1 MSIQPEQLKRVRF
14 DELAVFSE
22 VASSGSIAAAAR
34 RLGVPK
40 STVGRAITRVEQD
53 LGTTLV
59 RRMARGPSLTEAGRL
74 LANLAAPHIAALRDL
89 SSSLLR
95 DASEPYGTLRITAP
109 PDIGTIVLAPLLAGF
124 TQRYPRVRVEVD
136 LDMRISDLVRE
147 GFDLAIRVSNG
158 RGLRS
163 SSLVAQRLARLHLGL
178 YAGASYLAQREP
190 PRRPEDLAGHEH
202 VLFNARDGKAQ
213 LTFEGPKGAFK
224 LSVRGRST
232 ANDFFFL
239 REAIA
244 AGAGVGPLPWFVARP
259 EVASGRL
266 VRVLHEHRLA
276 SVAAYLV
283 HPPTTT
289 PSPKL
294 AAFRA
299 YLLEQGPALLLHP

>member
-1 MSIQPEQLKRVRF
+1 MSIHPDQLKRVRF
-14 DELAVFSE
+14 DELAVFCE

-74 LANLAAPHIAALRDL
+74 LSTLAAPHIAALRDL
-89 SSSLLR
+89 SSSLVH
-95 DASEPYGTLRITAP
+95 DASEPYGTLRVTAP
-109 PDIGTIVLAPLLAGF
+109 PDIGTIVLAPLIAGF

-136 LDMRISDLVRE
+136 LDMRISDLLRE

-163 SSLVAQRLARLHLGL
+163 STLVAKRLARLHLGL
-178 YAGASYLAQREP
+178 YAGTSYLAQREP
-190 PRRPEDLAGHEH
+190 PRRPEDLAAHEH
-202 VLFNARDGKAQ
+202 VLFNARDGKA
-213 LTFEGPKGAFK
+213 LFTFEGPKGTFK
-224 LSVRGRST
+224 QTVRGRSS

-266 VRVLHEHRLA
+266 VRVLSDHRLA

-283 HPPTTT
+283 HPPATT

-294 AAFRA
+294 AAFQA
-299 YLLEQGPALLLHP
+299 YLLDQAPALLLHP